1 VAIDESRKELVEKE
15 ASVLARKEKIALAG
29 GQIIS
34 AAFAFLGELFSEG
47 EGSEQTVQ
55 AAETF
60 KRKLSEG
67 LERGEDGK
75 LKMTISFPDES
86 ALDNLAKSLARMVGT
101 GSHL

>member
-1 VAIDESRKELVEKE
+1 MI
-15 ASVLARKEKIALAG
+15 G
-29 GQIIS
+29 
-34 AAFAFLGELFSEG
+34 AAFAFLGELFPDG
-47 EGSEQTVQ
+47 EGSEQTDQ

-86 ALDNLAKSLARMVGT
+86 ALDNLAKSLARMVGA
-101 GSHL
+101 GRNL